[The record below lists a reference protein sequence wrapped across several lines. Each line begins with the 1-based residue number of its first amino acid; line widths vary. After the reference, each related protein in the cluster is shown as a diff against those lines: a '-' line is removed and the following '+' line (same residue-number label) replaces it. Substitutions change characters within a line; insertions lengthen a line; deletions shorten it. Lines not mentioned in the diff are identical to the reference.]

1 MGNTEVGSAN
11 IEMGVNMIETSKEEI
26 QRILDLQKS
35 SYLNEGVVSNAVR
48 HERIE
53 RAIQVLK
60 KYETQFVGAM
70 SADFGHRSEH
80 QSLFT
85 DIASSIGPLRHAQ
98 KHLSKWNRPEKRKVG
113 PFPLNVLGAKARV
126 EYQPLGV
133 VGVISPWNFPV
144 NLTFTPLAG
153 ILAAGNRCMIK
164 PSEYTPAT
172 SEAMKEAISAEF
184 DESEIAVITGGPQT
198 GADFSGTAFD
208 HLLFTGAT
216 SIAKHVMRAASENLV
231 PVTLELGGKSPVVV
245 GQSADMD
252 KTADAI
258 MAGKM
263 MNAGQ
268 ICLAPDYVFV
278 PREKVD
284 EFVESSHKAVAKMYP
299 SLLDNDDYTSIV
311 NERHFD
317 RINGYLDEAKAM
329 GATVVEINPA
339 EEDFRQQ
346 PAHKIPPTLVI
357 DPTDDMSV
365 MQDEIFGPVM
375 PVKSYDE
382 VNEAVDYINDKARPL
397 GLYYFGDDASE
408 EDKVLNH
415 TTSGGVTVNDVIMH
429 ISQEDLPF
437 GGVGPSGMGSYHGF
451 DGFKT
456 FSHAKAVFK
465 QTKLPIAEM
474 AGLRP
479 PYGEKLLKAVRQ
491 QMK

>member
-1 MGNTEVGSAN
+1 MSESVVA
-11 IEMGVNMIETSKEEI
+11 ETSKNEI
-26 QRILDLQKS
+26 QRILELQRKA
-35 SYLNEGVVSNAVR
+35 YLDEGVVTNETR
-48 HERIE
+48 HDRLE
-53 RAIQVLK
+53 RAIQVVK
-60 KYETQFVGAM
+60 KHETAFVDAM
-70 SADFGHRSEH
+70 MADFGHRSEH

-85 DIASSIGPLRHAQ
+85 DIASSIGPMRHAQ
-98 KHLSKWNRPEKRKVG
+98 KHLKKWNRPEKRKTG
-113 PFPLNVLGAKARV
+113 PFPLNILGAKSRI

-153 ILAAGNRCMIK
+153 ILAAGNRVMIK

-172 SEAMKEAISAEF
+172 SEAMATAIREEF
-184 DESEIAVITGGPQT
+184 DESEIAVILGGPQT
-198 GADFSGTAFD
+198 GSDFSSTAFD

-245 GQSADMD
+245 GRSADMD

-278 PREKVD
+278 PEEKMKD
-284 EFVESSHKAVAKMYP
+284 FVASSQRAVAKMFP
-299 SLLDNDDYTSIV
+299 TLLDNPDYTSVI
-311 NERHFD
+311 NERHYE
-317 RINGYLDEAKAM
+317 RINAYVEEARTK
-329 GATVVEINPA
+329 GAEVVEINPA

-346 PAHKIPPTLVI
+346 PNHKIPPTLVLNP
-357 DPTDDMSV
+357 DDDMAV

-375 PVKSYDE
+375 PVKSYDQ
-382 VNEAVDYINDKARPL
+382 VNEAVNYINAKDRPL
-397 GLYYFGDDASE
+397 GLYYFGDDGNE
-408 EDKVLNH
+408 EEHVLSH

-437 GGVGPSGMGSYHGF
+437 GGVGPSGMGAYHGF

-491 QMK
+491 QMN